1 MSPERFATD
10 GFAPDIH
17 GQDLEK
23 GIGFVVPAAQSEEE
37 GLEDAVCQGLGDD
50 VLDICRPEFAGCDGV
65 VEEGW
70 HFRRDFLKDI
80 LWRVNRKIGKVFLG
94 QVDDQTSELTE
105 LVDTMV
111 SHTH

>member
-1 MSPERFATD
+1 MSPECLSTD
-10 GFAPDIH
+10 GFATDIH
-17 GQDLEK
+17 GQHLEE
-23 GIGFVVPAAQSEEE
+23 GVGFVIPAAQSEEE
-37 GLEDAVCQGLGDD
+37 RLEDAVCQGLGDN

-80 LWRVNRKIGKVFLG
+80 LWRVNRKIGKVFFG
-94 QVDDQTSELTE
+94 EVDDQTSELTE

-111 SHTH
+111 SHTD